1 MRRARHLQRTGEI
14 PGNRWDVAV
23 CSRWG
28 TGVDLPGR
36 GGGTEHQLG
45 VVAVVS
51 SARCGR
57 TALSS
62 VAIRFEACWGRAFL
76 LGTSAQCRPAPSLC
90 GVYARKLASLGATPS
105 SHGGCHVG
113 ALRCQGFRFALP
125 AEAPVS
131 VWRTCFVHSR
141 VRRSL
146 PQLRLSWASVRLA
159 AFLPRRSMFATM
171 KTSGESFCS
180 GRVAPSSHFQ

>member
-1 MRRARHLQRTGEI
+1 MREARETSAADGRDPGEQVGRRGLQQVGDWS
-14 PGNRWDVAV
+14 GFA
-23 CSRWG
+23 G
-28 TGVDLPGR
+28 TG
-36 GGGTEHQLG
+36 GGEDQLG

-62 VAIRFEACWGRAFL
+62 VAIRFEACWGRPFL
-76 LGTSAQCRPAPSLC
+76 LRTSEQCRPAPSLC

-113 ALRCQGFRFALP
+113 ALRCQGFRFVLP

-159 AFLPRRSMFATM
+159 AFLPRRSMSATM